1 LYKFSCKRHY
11 IHNVYHFD
19 GCISRCAIDPKEQKT
34 MIEIRIYGKLR
45 RFISEPEADHS
56 NVMRVTPQ
64 PQETL
69 AQVLARIGI
78 PLDDIYT
85 IFLNSRLLVTRSKMA
100 YWIRFQQVH
109 KNPLDWELGI
119 VVKSGDRVGLFGRDM
134 AALVI

>member
-1 LYKFSCKRHY
+1 
-11 IHNVYHFD
+11 
-19 GCISRCAIDPKEQKT
+19 

-45 RFISEPEADHS
+45 RFINEPEALHG
-56 NVMRVTPQ
+56 NLMRVTPQ

-69 AQVLARIGI
+69 AQLLARIGI

-100 YWIRFQQVH
+100 YWIGYQQVH
-109 KNPLDWELGI
+109 KNPLDWELDV
-119 VVKSGDRVGLFGRDM
+119 VVKAGDRVGLFGRDM